1 MKCYSY
7 AIFAYNLKGC
17 GCTYMGVAP
26 DHCNITATSSPG
38 VIVSK
43 GTNISFKLG
52 NAGVSTG
59 TEGAWL
65 TGGDMVIIEVG

>member
-1 MKCYSY
+1 
-7 AIFAYNLKGC
+7 
-17 GCTYMGVAP
+17 MGVAP